1 MFIDKNQLPRLGK
14 LGIITRALNSKSI
27 LSLTLLNDQDTMAFQ
42 DVLNSGSESFE
53 EFVNTTAALLRD
65 GYRSI
70 APPEWVPDSMKP
82 PPPSPRFPTIISRPQ
97 GYLALCRDWVS
108 EHRAVS
114 AAVVAFVGTGG
125 FIVWRR
131 RRADRAKRRARRAK
145 NGARTEVVILAG
157 SPHAPLTKSMSL
169 DLERRGFIVYIPVSS
184 LAEEQVIQAVSR
196 ADIRA
201 LNVDITSVQPIVF
214 IYAISILL
222 TSSSLP
228 PLKKP
233 STS

>member
-1 MFIDKNQLPRLGK
+1 M
-14 LGIITRALNSKSI
+14 S
-27 LSLTLLNDQDTMAFQ
+27 FQ
-42 DVLNSGSESFE
+42 DALNSGSESFE

-82 PPPSPRFPTIISRPQ
+82 PPPSPRFPTIIGRPQ
-97 GYLALCRDWVS
+97 GYLALCKNWVS

-169 DLERRGFIVYIPVSS
+169 DLERRGFIVYITVSS

-201 LNVDITSVQPIVF
+201 LNVDITSVQHRIF
-214 IYAISILL
+214 MHATSISL
-222 TSSSLP
+222 TLFSLP
-228 PLKKP
+228 QLKKP

>member
-1 MFIDKNQLPRLGK
+1 
-14 LGIITRALNSKSI
+14 
-27 LSLTLLNDQDTMAFQ
+27 MAFQ
-42 DVLNSGSESFE
+42 DALNSGSESFE

-82 PPPSPRFPTIISRPQ
+82 PPPSPRFPTVISSPK
-97 GYLALCRDWVS
+97 GYLTLCRHWVF
-108 EHRAVS
+108 EHRAIS
-114 AAVVAFVGTGG
+114 AAALAFVGTGG

-131 RRADRAKRRARRAK
+131 RRVYRAKRRARRAK
-145 NGARTEVVILAG
+145 NGAKTEVVILAG
-157 SPHAPLTKSMSL
+157 SPHAPLTKSISL

-184 LAEEQVIQAVSR
+184 LAEEQAIQGTSR

-201 LNVDITSVQPIVF
+201 LNMDITSVQPMMPIF
-214 IYAISILL
+214 TISISL
-222 TSSSLP
+222 TFLSLP
-228 PLKKP
+228 PLKKL